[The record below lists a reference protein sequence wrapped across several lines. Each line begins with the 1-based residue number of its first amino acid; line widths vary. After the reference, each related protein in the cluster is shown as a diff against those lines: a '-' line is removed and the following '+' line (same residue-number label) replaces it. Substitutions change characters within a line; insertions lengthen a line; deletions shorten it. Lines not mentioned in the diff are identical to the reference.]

1 MRFHLKSN
9 ICYCLGSKGL
19 LHDGEMCRWNGM
31 EALIAASIRGD
42 NGTSTAIFIL
52 SKNKLKMEY

>member
-1 MRFHLKSN
+1 
-9 ICYCLGSKGL
+9 
-19 LHDGEMCRWNGM
+19 M

-52 SKNKLKMEY
+52 CKNKLKMEY